1 MATYTI
7 KINEKTQAGKKLV
20 NLLKSLEVVTS
31 MKPAKTNDLDQAI
44 EEMKTG
50 KTTKCKDFN
59 DYLKKIK

>member
-20 NLLKSLEVVTS
+20 ALLKSLEVVTS
-31 MKPAKTNDLDQAI
+31 IKPVKTNELDQAI

-50 KTTKCKDFN
+50 KITKCKDFN